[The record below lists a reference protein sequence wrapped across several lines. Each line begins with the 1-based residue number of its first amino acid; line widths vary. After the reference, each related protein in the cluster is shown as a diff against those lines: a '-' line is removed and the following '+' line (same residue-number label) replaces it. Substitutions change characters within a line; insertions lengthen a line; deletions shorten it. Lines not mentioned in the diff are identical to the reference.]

1 MLADT
6 SALTNVESAN
16 DVVYPLRPSNAPTTA
31 KPSPKPPSSANGSW
45 GSKMSTG
52 RPVATKL
59 SQLWQRGTAAAA
71 ARSMPNKQR
80 SLIKKL
86 AEGKPVSKPDLV
98 NIIKDLRK
106 DCKYEYALQS
116 YACIDDVERTE
127 RVYHKMLGNY
137 ASLCDWT
144 TYSTLASLYVK
155 AGLTEKAESALKKLE
170 SVVEPK
176 EREAYHH
183 LITLYAGLNNLG
195 EVQRVWASLKAA
207 YLINNSSYVAML
219 SSLHRLKDFEG
230 LRKVFE
236 ESV

>member
-1 MLADT
+1 MGGLGFT
-6 SALTNVESAN
+6 CH
-16 DVVYPLRPSNAPTTA
+16 PLPYGNIMSLYMRIR
-31 KPSPKPPSSANGSW
+31 KPQKI
-45 GSKMSTG
+45 
-52 RPVATKL
+52 L
-59 SQLWQRGTAAAA
+59 SLVGEMKRK
-71 ARSMPNKQR
+71 NI
-80 SLIKKL
+80 SL
-86 AEGKPVSKPDLV
+86 DLLSY
-98 NIIKDLRK
+98 NMWM
-106 DCKYEYALQS
+106 QS